1 MQRTPIKSRTNLV
14 ENYVYAGLGF
24 NFFDAIIPGVPGT
37 EYVSTITSHS
47 FVTPITSIILIIFI
61 FHFQFHSI
69 PFFLT
74 QNNFNEYFN
83 TTNGSPK
90 LLKVREVMSV
100 LRSIVKNKQ
109 EKVPAELITPIVRME
124 DSPTFYFNTYMLFKE
139 MFFADNT
146 VFDQKVSYCYSSN
159 MERGAEV
166 QAKWMI
172 VLSLL
177 KGRSDE

>member
-1 MQRTPIKSRTNLV
+1 
-14 ENYVYAGLGF
+14 
-24 NFFDAIIPGVPGT
+24 
-37 EYVSTITSHS
+37 
-47 FVTPITSIILIIFI
+47 
-61 FHFQFHSI
+61 
-69 PFFLT
+69 
-74 QNNFNEYFN
+74 
-83 TTNGSPK
+83 
-90 LLKVREVMSV
+90 MSV

-109 EKVPAELITPIVRME
+109 RKVPAELITPIVRME

-146 VFDQKVSYCYSSN
+146 VFDQKVSYCYSYN
-159 MERGAEV
+159 MQRGAEV